1 MARLFIA
8 TPARPGARTGN
19 LHTAQRWARLLR
31 RGGHR
36 LELEAAE
43 ELPENAAYTSFVL
56 ETGLAGDALDLAVA
70 LMPCTVGYG
79 EIGARLV
86 VQEPDVPRLI
96 DRLEQKGWVT
106 RRREVEDRR
115 CVRVHLTKTGRTL
128 VDGLDAPIL
137 AMHRRQFAALSASR
151 LQSLLDALLTIQTT

>member
-1 MARLFIA
+1 MPVTRRSAPRASRAGPVLESDSYLAIL
-8 TPARPGARTGN
+8 RT
-19 LHTAQRWARLLR
+19 ADLLR
-31 RGGHR
+31 RQSADVLKGHG
-36 LELEAAE
+36 LTLAQY
-43 ELPENAAYTSFVL
+43 NVL
-56 ETGLAGDALDLAVA
+56 RILRGAGSEGHL
-70 LMPCTVGYG
+70 TG